1 MVASK
6 PSTSFRDFPLVER
19 LHTVSDRASM
29 SGLMHEPRTPVM
41 IVVQASWEEPGGAVQ
56 TLAAR
61 MEDRSVGGA
70 LIRLSKAVSVGS
82 QLTIRSHRE
91 QFSGVSKYCRRD
103 GKDFLVG
110 IQKDKAVSS
119 ISERVSPQAVP
130 VGEEPISQPPVQASE
145 TPAKAHPA
153 VEKEIS
159 AGRAVDQRALLPSAP
174 SADRGTL
181 TAQTKP
187 SPTAQEKQAYKV
199 RTSMRNKLLE
209 LAHWRSKHDDE
220 NGNGNSENGDH
231 SLPTAPA
238 EVVAPA
244 AVAANFEV
252 ELLPVEEIYR
262 ASGVMNVRHNI
273 HRVVDMLHSEH
284 IRGLTNEMKRAAVL
298 MALDAA
304 GIAVDQV
311 VQDAKARQNAL
322 DFYEADQ
329 KKQVEA
335 KWARKAEENI
345 QIQAELDRLKEHYMA
360 RIARNLESVD
370 QEKVT
375 FGDWLE
381 KKQQESQSISE
392 AASLFVKPAVP
403 ELAVGPALLK
413 N

>member
-1 MVASK
+1 
-6 PSTSFRDFPLVER
+6 
-19 LHTVSDRASM
+19 
-29 SGLMHEPRTPVM
+29 
-41 IVVQASWEEPGGAVQ
+41 
-56 TLAAR
+56 
-61 MEDRSVGGA
+61 
-70 LIRLSKAVSVGS
+70 
-82 QLTIRSHRE
+82 
-91 QFSGVSKYCRRD
+91 
-103 GKDFLVG
+103 
-110 IQKDKAVSS
+110 
-119 ISERVSPQAVP
+119 
-130 VGEEPISQPPVQASE
+130 
-145 TPAKAHPA
+145 
-153 VEKEIS
+153 
-159 AGRAVDQRALLPSAP
+159 
-174 SADRGTL
+174 
-181 TAQTKP
+181 
-187 SPTAQEKQAYKV
+187 
-199 RTSMRNKLLE
+199 MRNKLLE
-209 LAHWRSKHDDE
+209 LAHWRSKHDDQ

-244 AVAANFEV
+244 AVAASFEV

-392 AASLFVKPAVP
+392 AASLFVKTAVP